1 MDQTLGTVVHGL
13 LLQREALS
21 TCVKDLSDKHPSL
34 KRDIAIS
41 DDLLQ
46 YACGRHA
53 ETIEQRRNSL
63 LPKEEYLATRLN
75 SIPPSST
82 HLFCEDRL
90 AELLKQPP
98 HNPFFHLP
106 SRKPPLVKKPSSS
119 SSSRAHKTS
128 KPFNRS
134 NRARYSKY
142 SEEWRGTSN
151 NTIVPRISQTART
164 RFSGQPQASKKSTA

>member
-1 MDQTLGTVVHGL
+1 MDQTLGTVVHG

-34 KRDIAIS
+34 KRDIAS
-41 DDLLQ
+41 AFSTGCSFRAVADDLLQ
-46 YACGRHA
+46 YACGRRA

-63 LPKEEYLATRLN
+63 LPKEECLATCLN

-98 HNPFFHLP
+98 QNPFSRLP
-106 SRKPPLVKKPSSS
+106 SRKLPLVKKPNPSSS
-119 SSSRAHKTS
+119 HRVQKTS
-128 KPFNRS
+128 KLFNRS
-134 NRARYSKY
+134 NRARHTKY
-142 SEEWRGTSN
+142 SEEL
-151 NTIVPRISQTART
+151 
-164 RFSGQPQASKKSTA
+164 